1 VLKFGHHLMQLR
13 RITSGGRFIPEI
25 DGLRFAAISS
35 VVCFHLYGYMRV
47 KSGIPALGLA
57 GTALHHGL
65 RGVPLFFAISG
76 FILGRPFAQHY
87 IRGAEAPRLKA
98 YFLRRLSRLEPPY
111 IISMVVFFAL
121 LAFSGRHEVS
131 HLLASLAYV
140 HNLVYG
146 MPSTIS
152 SVAWSLE
159 VEVQFY
165 CLIPLIAVL
174 YKAPRGIRR
183 TVLLAAMLAGTVHL
197 LAIPDR
203 VHLSL
208 LGWFQCFAA
217 GLLLAD
223 LYTDGWNPRQHWG
236 FDLLSLALWPAIFL
250 LNDQLTWVLMP
261 AMSFIL
267 YVAAFRSF
275 FFRRFFTLSM
285 VTATGGMC
293 YTIYLIHYQVIS
305 FAGRFSSR
313 PAIIVAAALVLL
325 ALASLAFFI
334 SVERPCMDKHWPR
347 KVMRLF
353 NLPSRPP
360 EVSGQTPRS
369 SVSTVPVKADFHK

>member
-1 VLKFGHHLMQLR
+1 MLKFGHQLMQLR

-35 VVCFHLYGYMRV
+35 VVCFHLYGYLRV
-47 KSGIPALGLA
+47 KSGIPALGLV

-65 RGVPLFFAISG
+65 RGVPLFFTISG

-87 IRGAEAPRLKA
+87 ISGGEAPQLKA

-121 LAFSGRHEVS
+121 LAFSGRNEIY
-131 HLLASLAYV
+131 HLFASLAYV

-146 MPSTIS
+146 TPSTVS

-174 YKAPRGIRR
+174 YMAPRRIRR
-183 TVLLAAMLAGTVHL
+183 MILLVAMLAGTVHL

-236 FDLLSLALWPAIFL
+236 FDLLSLALWPSIFL

-313 PAIIVAAALVLL
+313 PAIIVVAALFLL

-334 SVERPCMDKHWPR
+334 SVERPCMGKDWPR
-347 KVMRLF
+347 KAMRLF
-353 NLPSRPP
+353 NLPSQPP
-360 EVSGQTPRS
+360 EVSEQTPRS
-369 SVSTVPVKADFHK
+369 SVSTVPADFHK